1 VVASIRNATL
11 ADLASLETIFR
22 RSSLWNEGDRD
33 ALLSHSDALDFSD
46 LPVRQGRTR
55 VADDIEGCVIGF
67 ITTDILD
74 DVLEIEDLFVDPKR
88 MRHGVGRTLVHDA
101 VARARH
107 HAVARIEVTANPHAL
122 DFYKAVGFIVDSMV
136 ETRFAPGFRMHLDV
150 RPKAIDP
157 GSCCWHV
164 PV

>member
-1 VVASIRNATL
+1 VIVAAGIRDATL
-11 ADLASLETIFR
+11 ADLAGLQTVFR
-22 RSSLWNEGDRD
+22 RSALSNEDDRE
-33 ALLSHSDALDFSD
+33 ALLAHSDALDLSD

-55 VADDIEGCVIGF
+55 IADDIEGRVIGF

-74 DVLEIEDLFVDPKR
+74 DVLEIEDLFVDPEW

-101 VARARH
+101 VATGRR

-136 ETRFAPGFRMHLDV
+136 ETRFAPALRMRLDV

-157 GSCCWHV
+157 GLS
-164 PV
+164 